1 MRGRPSAIRSA
12 AACAAILGAALSI
25 LFGGARCAC
34 AQAAAEPK
42 VQVCGVRVVGA
53 GYETDDEVLRAFR
66 WRKGTTVA
74 LLVTVPDGGID
85 LGEPGRDESRQND
98 R

>member
-1 MRGRPSAIRSA
+1 MTGRPAATRSA
-12 AACAAILGAALSI
+12 RTWAMILGAALATP
-25 LFGGARCAC
+25 FGATRFAC

-42 VQVCGVRVVGA
+42 VQVCGIRVVGQ
-53 GYETDDEVLRAFR
+53 GYENDEELLRAFH

-74 LLVTVPDGGID
+74 LLVTVPEGGLIAVN
-85 LGEPGRDESRQND
+85 RDETKVTTDD